1 MTEPGSEPAVGAAA
15 RAAIEAAIEP
25 GEDPGAAV
33 RLAAV
38 RQRVARAATA
48 AGRDPASL
56 VLVAVSKNQ
65 PLDAVLALA
74 ALGVRDFGENRHQEA
89 APKAEAAPDLHWHF
103 LGRLQRNKA
112 RAVGRWACTVH
123 SVDRLDV
130 LDLLAPPEPDGPGP
144 GRALEVFV
152 QVSLDGDPT
161 RGGVLPAAVPA
172 LADAVSVR
180 PTLRLLGVMAV
191 APATAPARP
200 AFAALRATSEDLV
213 RGHPGA
219 RFISAGMSGDLE
231 DAITEGAT
239 HLRVGTALFGPRA

>member
-1 MTEPGSEPAVGAAA
+1 MTQPG
-15 RAAIEAAIEP
+15 RAPIGGIA
-25 GEDPGAAV
+25 PGADRPAAE
-33 RLAAV
+33 RLAEV
-38 RQRVARAATA
+38 QRRVARAASA

-74 ALGVRDFGENRHQEA
+74 GLGVRDFGESRHQEA
-89 APKAEAAPDLHWHF
+89 VRKAGAAPDLRWHF

-112 RAVGRWACTVH
+112 RAVGRWASTVH
-123 SVDRLDV
+123 SVDRVEMLE
-130 LDLLAPPEPDGPGP
+130 LLAPSEPQAAGG
-144 GRALEVFV
+144 GRVLKVFI

-161 RGGVLPAAVPA
+161 RGGVPAADVPA
-172 LADAVSVR
+172 LADAVAAR

-191 APATAPARP
+191 APAAVPARP

-213 RGHPGA
+213 RRHPGA
-219 RFISAGMSGDLE
+219 RSISAGMSGDLE

-239 HLRVGTALFGPRA
+239 HLRVGTALFGARA